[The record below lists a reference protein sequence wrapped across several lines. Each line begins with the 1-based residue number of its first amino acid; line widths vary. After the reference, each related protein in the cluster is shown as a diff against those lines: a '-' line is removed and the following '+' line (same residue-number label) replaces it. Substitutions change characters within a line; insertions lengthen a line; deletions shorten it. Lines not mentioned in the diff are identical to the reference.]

1 MEKLLSVLIAV
12 IIITG
17 IVFGSTAVAISAG
30 NSSNPSPQVTI
41 VNPVED
47 GSNKKAWVGIIGS
60 GFTPGQELRLLIVDS
75 KVGAETNIMPRVV
88 PEPIEVND
96 QGSFEALWT
105 GAGRYFTRGLMDA
118 GVYQFMVTDA
128 DYNILATAPL
138 LVYQSKE
145 ADRAKWPVV
154 ADAMFPEKD

>member
-1 MEKLLSVLIAV
+1 MKKLLSVLVAV

-17 IVFGSTAVAISAG
+17 IVVGSTSVAISAG
-30 NSSNPSPQVTI
+30 DSNNPSPQLTV
-41 VNPVED
+41 VNPVAD
-47 GSNKKAWVGIIGS
+47 GSNKKAWVGVIGS
-60 GFTPGQELRLLIVDS
+60 GFEPGQELRLLIIDS
-75 KVGAETNIMPRVV
+75 KVGVETNIMSRVD
-88 PEPIEVND
+88 PKELNAND
-96 QGSFEALWT
+96 QGAFEALWK
-105 GAGRYFTRGLMDA
+105 GAGRYFTKGLMDA

-154 ADAMFPEKD
+154 ANAMFPEKD